1 MTIFSL
7 LCALAVAIGLIW
19 LSLEE
24 KSVESLNVNDPAGRV
39 DQAVMVFILSIV
51 GSRLGYVAVHVAYF
65 MAYPLEGLQF
75 WLGGLSGSGALLG
88 GLVGVVITGFIYRN
102 SPLQLAERMVRLGAL
117 LAAAVWLGSWL
128 MGSAYGLISEGW
140 WALPSVDEWGHVD
153 KRLPVQLA
161 GAIFALGWMAF
172 LDWRTQFRPSAAGV
186 RSGAWL
192 WGMGVVMTGLSLL
205 RGDPALMWNSLRV
218 DTWGGIGV
226 ALAGMVCFAIGIV
239 AGREP
244 NDKIDS

>member
-24 KSVESLNVNDPAGRV
+24 KSAGSLNVHDPAGRV
-39 DQAVMVFILSIV
+39 DQVVMVLFLSIV
-51 GSRLGYVAVHVAYF
+51 GSRLGYVVVHTAYF
-65 MAYPLEGLQF
+65 TAYPLESFQF

-88 GLVGVVITGFIYRN
+88 GLVGVVIAGLVYRI
-102 SPLQLAERMVRLGAL
+102 SPLQLAERVVPLGAL
-117 LAAAVWLGSWL
+117 LAAAVWLGSWQ

-140 WALPSVDEWGHVD
+140 WAIPSVDEWGHVD
-153 KRLPVQLA
+153 NRLPVQLA

-172 LDWRTQFRPSAAGV
+172 LDWRTQINPIAAGV

-192 WGMGVVMTGLSLL
+192 WGMGVVMTVISFM

-226 ALAGMVCFAIGIV
+226 ALAGMVCFAIGT
-239 AGREP
+239 ATGRVQSEN
-244 NDKIDS
+244 NDS